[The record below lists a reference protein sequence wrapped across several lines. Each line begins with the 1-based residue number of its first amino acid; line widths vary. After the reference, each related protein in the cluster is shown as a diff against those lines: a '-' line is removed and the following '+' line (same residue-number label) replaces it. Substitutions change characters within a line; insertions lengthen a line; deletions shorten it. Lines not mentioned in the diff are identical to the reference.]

1 MHLIAERPEPASI
14 FLVAVDPEEPDRV
27 PWQVLAVIRLAD
39 AVFFDPDVRSQVLNL
54 FGPHCHREELRPEQ
68 TIALFAPSG
77 KIARMRELAGDGW
90 RVVRLIAVP
99 SDIAAEVD
107 RLEAAGI
114 NVRLLSGL
122 VRGET
127 RACPELFAASLSGL
141 AG

>member
-107 RLEAAGI
+107 RL
-114 NVRLLSGL
+114 
-122 VRGET
+122 
-127 RACPELFAASLSGL
+127 
-141 AG
+141 

>member
-1 MHLIAERPEPASI
+1 
-14 FLVAVDPEEPDRV
+14 LVAVDPEKPDRV
-27 PWQVLAVIRLAD
+27 PWQVLAVIRSAD
-39 AVFFDPDVRSQVLNL
+39 AVFFDPGIRSQVLNL
-54 FGPHCHREELRPEQ
+54 FGPHCHREELGPEQ
-68 TIALFAPSG
+68 TVALVAPSR
-77 KIARMRELAGDGW
+77 KIARLRKLAGDGW

-99 SDIAAEVD
+99 AGIATEVD

-127 RACPELFAASLSGL
+127 RACPELFATSLSGL

>member
-54 FGPHCHREELRPEQ
+54 FGPHFHREELRPEQ

-77 KIARMRELAGDGW
+77 KIARMRELAGGGW

-127 RACPELFAASLSGL
+127 RACPELLRPPSTGL

>member
-27 PWQVLAVIRLAD
+27 PWQVLAVIRSAD

-54 FGPHCHREELRPEQ
+54 FGPHCHREELFPEQ
-68 TIALFAPSG
+68 TVSLFAPSG

-99 SDIAAEVD
+99 ADVAAEVD

-114 NVRLLSGL
+114 NVRLLSRL

-127 RACPELFAASLSGL
+127 RACPELFAASLNGL

>member
-1 MHLIAERPEPASI
+1 
-14 FLVAVDPEEPDRV
+14 
-27 PWQVLAVIRLAD
+27 LAD

-54 FGPHCHREELRPEQ
+54 FGPHCHREELFPQQ
-68 TIALFAPSG
+68 TVAFFAPSG

-99 SDIAAEVD
+99 ADVAAEVD

-127 RACPELFAASLSGL
+127 RACPELFAASLNGL